1 MSYYLCI
8 IMNTEC
14 TISEYISLQP
24 DYSARILA
32 IEQLIDK
39 MLLSIAEQSGGGSL
53 SGITEYQLDDGQIKI
68 KTAYNSISQVEAG
81 INSLEKLKNIYIN
94 RMRGRVTVLR
104 DVNSFAKR
112 R

>member
-1 MSYYLCI
+1 MSEEMSKKEDSILEI
-8 IMNTEC
+8 NEERDADG
-14 TISEYISLQP
+14 ISKNF
-24 DYSARILA
+24 

-53 SGITEYQLDDGQIKI
+53 SGIAEYQLDDGQIKI